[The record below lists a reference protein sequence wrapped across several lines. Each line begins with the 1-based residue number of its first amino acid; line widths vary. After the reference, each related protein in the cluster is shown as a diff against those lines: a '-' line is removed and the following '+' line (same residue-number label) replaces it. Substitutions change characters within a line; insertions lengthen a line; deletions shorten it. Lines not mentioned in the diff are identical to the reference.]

1 MGKILG
7 LLILVAIFTTSAGC
21 AQNPLQEEPTQE
33 IREMAREESDFWST
47 ELGLTEKQEIL
58 MEKKL
63 TEYAIKKDQL
73 LQSKMQEE
81 AKAARILELQ
91 EAETRDMTDILTREQ
106 YEVYLVKKE
115 ERLNEQTKIE
125 P

>member
-7 LLILVAIFTTSAGC
+7 LLILAAIFTTSTGC

-33 IREMAREESDFWST
+33 MREMAREESDFWST

-63 TEYAIKKDQL
+63 TEYAIKKEQL